1 MPEPTKSPISCIGC
15 GAVSP
20 PGADVCVGCGHRFA
34 GPALDPA
41 PPSSGNLSTPAD
53 RPRFAPAR
61 PADDPIYTWRPPPE
75 QTCSESLMIGLG
87 WIFMILVTGVASV
100 IAFCTTC
107 VAISVSTASI
117 GLGMVVGLVASGVV
131 VFGMLKFRRALLGDT
146 GDRRRGKP
154 R

>member
-15 GAVSP
+15 GAESP

-34 GPALDPA
+34 GPALDLA

-53 RPRFAPAR
+53 RPRFAAPR
-61 PADDPIYTWRPPPE
+61 PADDPIYIWEPPPTRSPGE
-75 QTCSESLMIGLG
+75 RVARWIGFF
-87 WIFMILVTGVASV
+87 FMTLVTFVATV

-107 VAISVSTASI
+107 VAVSVSTESVP
-117 GLGMVVGLVASGVV
+117 LGTVVGLVVGGLVI
-131 VFGMLKFRRALLGDT
+131 FGMLKFRLLVLGDAEYP
-146 GDRRRGKP
+146 RRGKP